1 MISLLKNCLLS
12 DNRKVDILI
21 QDNIILKISETPIT
35 QEELSL
41 PIDQVFDIKKN
52 LVMPGIIDGYGRCKT
67 NSSYDQSN
75 YNTESTACA
84 YGGITTF
91 VDIPTVP
98 YATSYIDEL
107 KNKIEDASKNSI
119 VNFAFAVSAS
129 DAIDDRELISVQNY
143 VVGTILTLNS
153 RDFKERIN
161 DSESLKKKIRCSKMV
176 ILHLSGAD
184 IDVFFDI
191 CDSKEVKI
199 LFYDITNE
207 NDLDKIN
214 YYKNELGFN
223 VKTATSIMYLLFNR
237 DQIND
242 EYKKKTL
249 TTEYK
254 LGTMLNN
261 INLWNAIK
269 NGAIDMITSSHIPV
283 SLIEKFETEKLGIPN
298 FETLFSMLFDNCYFK
313 RIPITILERMLCKN
327 PAKIYGIKNK
337 GEIKEGYDAD
347 LIIIN
352 TTKRWWIK
360 NEDIVSYARW
370 TPFNDYRI
378 SGRVMMTFVNGEL
391 VYNFI
396 NQIAPIRKVKSSKM
410 VRFQ

>member
-129 DAIDDRELISVQNY
+129 DAIYDRELISVQNY

>member
-1 MISLLKNCLLS
+1 
-12 DNRKVDILI
+12 
-21 QDNIILKISETPIT
+21 
-35 QEELSL
+35 
-41 PIDQVFDIKKN
+41 
-52 LVMPGIIDGYGRCKT
+52 
-67 NSSYDQSN
+67 
-75 YNTESTACA
+75 
-84 YGGITTF
+84 
-91 VDIPTVP
+91 
-98 YATSYIDEL
+98 
-107 KNKIEDASKNSI
+107 
-119 VNFAFAVSAS
+119 
-129 DAIDDRELISVQNY
+129 
-143 VVGTILTLNS
+143 
-153 RDFKERIN
+153 
-161 DSESLKKKIRCSKMV
+161 MV

-313 RIPITILERMLCKN
+313 RIPITILERLLCKN

>member
-313 RIPITILERMLCKN
+313 RIPITILERLLCKN